1 MTEKSE
7 KMMGVRNKVRRSEAL
22 VGTYGGVLRGVI

>member
-1 MTEKSE
+1 MTEESE
-7 KMMGVRNKVRRSEAL
+7 KMMGVRNEVRRSEAL